1 MVKLVP
7 ALLLASLG
15 AVNPVSAVVLHVT
28 DRFAPSAELGCTK
41 IRELAV
47 TAVVLMTQVPVE
59 ALVAHENEPEGAAE
73 QATKDGFAPVPA
85 AAQLVVV
92 AISG

>member
-15 AVNPVSAVVLHVT
+15 AVRPVSAVVLHVT
-28 DRFAPSAELGCTK
+28 ERFAPSAELGCTK

-47 TAVVLMTQVPVE
+47 TAVVLTTHVPVE
-59 ALVAHENEPEGAAE
+59 ALAAQENEPEGAAE
-73 QATKDGFAPVPA
+73 QATKDGFAADPA